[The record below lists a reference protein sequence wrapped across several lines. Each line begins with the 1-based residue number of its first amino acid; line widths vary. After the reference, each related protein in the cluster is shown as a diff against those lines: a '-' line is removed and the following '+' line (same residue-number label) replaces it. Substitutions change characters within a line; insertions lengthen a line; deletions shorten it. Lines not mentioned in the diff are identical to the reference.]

1 MEIELAQLKQAATLK
16 QQEVEDFTKENSLML
31 HKKDLRLKYLKRSAD
46 DANYESVQFENQMI
60 QLQEKAE
67 KENRAIVSSNTL
79 KRALNQTKITKIESL
94 KSAQAIDTLEKEL
107 NSEIEKLN
115 PYKLF

>member
-1 MEIELAQLKQAATLK
+1 
-16 QQEVEDFTKENSLML
+16 ML

-60 QLQEKAE
+60 Q
-67 KENRAIVSSNTL
+67 RAIVSSNTL

-115 PYKLF
+115 AYKLF